1 MMLKVLSVFYQKLQM
16 ASFSEL
22 LSLDTFSLKMLSSQ
36 NISFRIGPVDL
47 IGQFSKGNKKVK
59 LQVGLS

>member
-1 MMLKVLSVFYQKLQM
+1 MSPKLQL

-22 LSLDTFSLKMLSSQ
+22 LSLDTFSLLKMLSSQ
-36 NISFRIGPVDL
+36 NISFRIGTVNL
-47 IGQFSKGNKKVK
+47 IRQFSKGNKQVK